1 MDFVYPFDEGGVNLR
16 FYVYLWTIL
25 SSSLTFLLSLK
36 ILHVFKF
43 IKFSPIGWA
52 ENLNVFDHAHP
63 LVKWFILWIFI
74 MVVIAILFAL
84 GEFMKNIKMN
94 FMAILL
100 AVLFV
105 WLIEW
110 YMQKTPNIH
119 KFSIPLGVMIAIH
132 LLWILETASYH
143 GKLRSLDSRNKL
155 PKSD

>member
-1 MDFVYPFDEGGVNLR
+1 M
-16 FYVYLWTIL
+16 YLWTIL

-52 ENLNVFDHAHP
+52 ENLNVYDHAHP
-63 LVKWFILWIFI
+63 LVKWFILWVFV
-74 MVVIAILFAL
+74 MVMIALLFAL
-84 GEFMKNIKMN
+84 GELMKNIKMN
-94 FMAILL
+94 LTSVLL
-100 AVLFV
+100 AVFFV

-119 KFSIPLGVMIAIH
+119 KFSIPLGVIIAIH

-143 GKLRSLDSRNKL
+143 AKVRSLDSRSKL
-155 PKSD
+155 PNSNQ